1 MYLMKR
7 DFELELAQRRAGSH
21 YRERFAIDGSHGTE
35 VVIDGRKLSAFCT
48 NDYLGLANHP
58 HVVAAFHSAADR
70 CGVGSGAAQLI
81 SGYNVE
87 HRHLEEE
94 LAAFTGRE
102 RVLLFSS
109 GYLANLGVIS
119 ALAGRHDIVLE
130 DRLNHASLID
140 GARLSQAKLLRYH
153 HNDAAALSQ
162 RLSHISG
169 KFVLVATDGVF
180 SMDGDLADLPALA
193 AAARTA
199 DALLMVDDA
208 HGLGVLGTHGRGSLD
223 HMQLTQADAP
233 LLIGTFGKALGTFG
247 AFVAGPEQ
255 LIETLIQ
262 SARSFIY
269 TTALPPA
276 IACATRAS
284 LRLLQDEDWRREK
297 LTCLISQFRRGAS
310 ELGYTLST
318 SVTPIQPVIIGD
330 ASRAMRL
337 SASLREAGFYIPAI
351 RPPTVPEGTARLR
364 ITFSANHCDTDI
376 ERLLTALDEHTP

>member
-1 MYLMKR
+1 MKR
-7 DFELELAQRRAGSH
+7 DFEIELTRRRAADH
-21 YRERFAIDGSHGTE
+21 YRKRLAIDGPHGTE
-35 VVIDGRKLSAFCT
+35 VVIDGRKLLAFCT
-48 NDYLGLANHP
+48 NDYLGLSNHP
-58 HVVAAFHSAADR
+58 QVVAAFHAAADR

-81 SGYNVE
+81 SGYNTE
-87 HRHLEEE
+87 HQRLEEE

-140 GARLSQAKLLRYH
+140 GARLSQAKLIRYR

-162 RLSHISG
+162 RLSQFSG
-169 KFVLVATDGVF
+169 KITLVATDGVF

-193 AAARTA
+193 AATRTG
-199 DALLMVDDA
+199 DAILMVDDA
-208 HGLGVLGTHGRGSLD
+208 HGLGVLGAQGRGSLN
-223 HMQLTQADAP
+223 HMQLTQADVP
-233 LLIGTFGKALGTFG
+233 ILIGTFGKALGTFG
-247 AFVAGPEQ
+247 AFVAGPERI
-255 LIETLIQ
+255 IETLIQ
-262 SARSFIY
+262 NARTFIY

-276 IACATRAS
+276 IACATRTS
-284 LRLLQDEDWRREK
+284 LRLLQDEDWRRQK
-297 LTCLISQFRRGAS
+297 LTSLISQFRRGAT

-318 SVTPIQPVIIGD
+318 SLTPIQPVIVGD
-330 ASRAMRL
+330 AARAMRL

-364 ITFSANHCDTDI
+364 ITFCANHCDTDV
-376 ERLLTALDEHTP
+376 ERLLTALDEQTP